1 MRVRSERV
9 LTSRRGWQTV
19 RTIELDEE
27 DAMFVAMELA
37 ACAPRD
43 GFTKEFAELVFA
55 TWPGERED
63 DDDE

>member
-1 MRVRSERV
+1 
-9 LTSRRGWQTV
+9 
-19 RTIELDEE
+19 LDEE